1 MGSVWVFSEEEA
13 AFTAAAQKGS
23 ELYLDFKQNLG
34 LGDTIAEL
42 THKSWGLN
50 FLVDREQS
58 ADLGKNWIEVVGTL
72 ISAIFYFYFLA
83 WLRQGRKTGGRGK
96 IRYGP

>member
-50 FLVDREQS
+50 FLVEREQS

-72 ISAIFYFYFLA
+72 ISAIFYFSFSFLV
-83 WLRQGRKTGGRGK
+83 WLR
-96 IRYGP
+96 